1 MGRLRQGHLVG
12 AGRVIPPHPPL
23 FPLRLKSPG
32 HTSVPPMCG
41 PAMGLGLGRAEDNED
56 ARSVVAIRDA
66 RSVRSSEEDDDEE
79 DGGLG
84 G

>member
-1 MGRLRQGHLVG
+1 
-12 AGRVIPPHPPL
+12 
-23 FPLRLKSPG
+23 
-32 HTSVPPMCG
+32 MCG